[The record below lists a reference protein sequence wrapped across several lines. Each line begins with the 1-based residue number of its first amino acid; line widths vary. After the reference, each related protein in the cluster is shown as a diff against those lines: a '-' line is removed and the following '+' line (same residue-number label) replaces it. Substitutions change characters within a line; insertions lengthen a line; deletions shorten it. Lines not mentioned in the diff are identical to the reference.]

1 MEFFSIIS
9 FTLCIFLLPLLFWMN
24 LRLRTEN
31 RKMTELQARFHALNS
46 NVSAICAGT
55 AGVDQRLSLLERQG
69 RHLEHRQK
77 SMEEQQKG
85 EHPYGEAIQRVHQ
98 GASAE
103 SLVGELGLSHSEA
116 DLVVMLHGLKK
127 AS

>member
-1 MEFFSIIS
+1 MEIFSIAS
-9 FTLCIFLLPLLFWMN
+9 FTLCIVLLPLLFWMN
-24 LRLRTEN
+24 LRLRTEQQ
-31 RKMTELQARFHALNS
+31 KLTGLQARFNALNS

-55 AGVDQRLSLLERQG
+55 AGIDQRLFLLERQG
-69 RHLEHRQK
+69 RHLEHRQE
-77 SMEEQQKG
+77 SFEDQQKG
-85 EHPYGEAIQRVHQ
+85 ERPYGEAIQRVHQ